1 MIIGCLSLDIY
12 LPASHSLKE
21 KRNQLSSFRDR
32 LKIKYNVAFAE
43 LDFQDKWQR
52 SKLGIITI
60 NSKQHVVEKILQTII
75 REAEERIE
83 GEILQKVIDF
93 Y

>member
-1 MIIGCLSLDIY
+1 MIIGYLALDIY
-12 LPASHSLKE
+12 LPGSHSLKE
-21 KRNQLSSFRDR
+21 KRKQLSSFRDR
-32 LKIKYNVAFAE
+32 LKSKYNVAFAE
-43 LDFQDKWQR
+43 LDYQDKWQR

-60 NSKQHVVEKILQTII
+60 NSKKHMVEQILHTIV

-83 GEILQKVIDF
+83 GEILHKDMDF

>member
-1 MIIGCLSLDIY
+1 MIIGYLGLDIY

-21 KRNQLSSFRDR
+21 KRKQLNSFRDR
-32 LKIKYNVAFAE
+32 LKKKHNVAFAE

-60 NSKQHVVEKILQTII
+60 NSKKHVVENILHTII

-83 GEILQKVIDF
+83 GEILQKDIDF